1 MLEQQHC
8 PALSI
13 CLKTWDGVPQ
23 KNIMALFKINQGL
36 PLLHGTLTGFCPLAC
51 AGHVAH
57 TRKVSFNF
65 EQFACF
71 SICLQQTQLFRY
83 FQSPCKLPKKSYTCL
98 LAGLLGWY
106 TVKVKCKLMITQPA
120 RVHEKHE
127 LALVDIVALTK
138 KNISLIVMSSRIE
151 VFKQHNQ
158 GHPGYNIIYLFSLS
172 YGLLLGLGSL
182 LRVFCFLCFS
192 QLEVINYIIPEIL

>member
-23 KNIMALFKINQGL
+23 ENIMALFKINQGL
-36 PLLHGTLTGFCPLAC
+36 PLLHGTLTGFCPLSC

-57 TRKVSFNF
+57 TCKVSFHF

-106 TVKVKCKLMITQPA
+106 TVKVKCKLMITQRA
-120 RVHEKHE
+120 SVHEKHE
-127 LALVDIVALTK
+127 LALVDSCSNK
-138 KNISLIVMSSRIE
+138 KIYISFIVMSSHIE
-151 VFKQHNQ
+151 VSKQHNQ
-158 GHPGYNIIYLFSLS
+158 GHPGCNIIYLFSLS
-172 YGLLLGLGSL
+172 YGLLSGLGSL
-182 LRVFCFLCFS
+182 SRMFCFLCS
-192 QLEVINYIIPEIL
+192 SHLGVINYIIPEIL